1 MFPCDWLVRKD
12 SRPRSHGVVHH
23 VESWTQCPKQKAFLF
38 TCKLALKFRAGHAT
52 ILPRQRDNWPC
63 CPGWPEHRQRCTG
76 PRGRPGTKLSTE
88 RTADDDLV
96 SQEKWGCYKTG
107 ADKRIYLPAASK
119 MTINKV
125 RSAITVLSTFRAK
138 HEPVSGSQGS
148 EYELEPSPMCLA
160 PQNCQINQ

>member
-1 MFPCDWLVRKD
+1 MTTDLVVPDGRNIVKDVLVR
-12 SRPRSHGVVHH
+12 
-23 VESWTQCPKQKAFLF
+23 E
-38 TCKLALKFRAGHAT
+38 AGQERNYQQRGQQMMT
-52 ILPRQRDNWPC
+52 SSVKRNGGRQTYGSNLR
-63 CPGWPEHRQRCTG
+63 
-76 PRGRPGTKLSTE
+76 
-88 RTADDDLV
+88 
-96 SQEKWGCYKTG
+96 CYKTG